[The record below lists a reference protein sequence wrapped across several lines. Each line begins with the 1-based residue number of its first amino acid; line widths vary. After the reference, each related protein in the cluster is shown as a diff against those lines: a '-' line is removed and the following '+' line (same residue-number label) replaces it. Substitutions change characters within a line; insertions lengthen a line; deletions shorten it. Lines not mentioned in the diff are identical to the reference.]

1 MPRVTQQHR
10 DARRTQIAQAA
21 LRCFAQRG
29 FQQTSMADII
39 AESGLSAGAIYG
51 HFESKQ
57 AIVLEVARL
66 VVGDR
71 IDELHRMGDTG
82 VMPTPGE
89 ALASIVRAATS
100 DFHGGRVLVQLW
112 SEASTSADVR
122 ALVVE
127 SIVHGLERSLRDYL
141 TAWSRAYRGLDEAAA
156 HQFARTYVPLILGLG
171 QGYILQSAILEDFD
185 GDAYLAVAEDLLPH

>member
-10 DARRTQIAQAA
+10 DERRTQIAQAA
-21 LRCFAQRG
+21 LRCFAHRG

-82 VMPTPGE
+82 TMPSPGQ

-112 SEASTSADVR
+112 SEAATSDDIR
-122 ALVVE
+122 ALVID
-127 SIVHGLERSLRDYL
+127 SIVLGLEKSLTDYL
-141 TAWSRAYRGLDEAAA
+141 VAWSGVSRGLDEVAARE
-156 HQFARTYVPLILGLG
+156 FARTYVPLILGLG
-171 QGYILQSAILEDFD
+171 QGYIVQSAILDEFD
-185 GDAYLAVAEDLLPH
+185 GDAYLAAAEQLLPH

>member
-1 MPRVTQQHR
+1 MPRVSQQYR
-10 DARRTQIAQAA
+10 DARREQITSAA
-21 LRCFAQRG
+21 LRCFAERG

-71 IDELHRMGDTG
+71 IEELHEMGDAG
-82 VMPTPGE
+82 VMPSPGD
-89 ALASIVRAATS
+89 ALATIVRAATS

-112 SEASTSADVR
+112 SEAATSPEVR
-122 ALVVE
+122 GLVVDA
-127 SIVHGLERSLRDYL
+127 IVVRLKSSLTEYL
-141 TAWSRAYRGLDEAAA
+141 RAWSTVSRGLDPEAATE
-156 HQFARTYVPLILGLG
+156 FANTYVPLILGLG
-171 QGYILQSAILEDFD
+171 QGYILQSAIVPDFD
-185 GDAYLAVAEDLLPH
+185 GDCYLAAAAELLPH